1 MSRVA
6 HPVLD
11 SDNGTLRDPPDWI
24 ERMAAFFLDTIA
36 LAILMTYL
44 FHRSA
49 GSILPTIFLH
59 GTANLWMHNDWSPF
73 PQGAF
78 VLQYLGFSQLMIIC
92 AAVFIIVKKGSN
104 LGGID
109 S

>member
-1 MSRVA
+1 M
-6 HPVLD
+6 
-11 SDNGTLRDPPDWI
+11 GTLRDPPDWI

-44 FHRSA
+44 FHRSG
-49 GSILPTIFLH
+49 GSILPTIVLH
-59 GTANLWMHNDWSPF
+59 GTANLWLHNDWSPF